1 MDLGTIIALAALG
14 VTVIG
19 GAVAWIMRFGKLENA
34 AEVAKQALTKADML
48 SDDLAEFKE
57 KVAREYVTGAAI
69 ERVETRLVNA
79 IDRLGDRLD
88 RAFEARPAPRPRSP
102 TKG

>member
-1 MDLGTIIALAALG
+1 MDVGTVIALGALG

-34 AEVAKQALTKADML
+34 AEVAKQALAKAEEV
-48 SDDLAEFKE
+48 SSELAEFKE
-57 KVAREYVTGAAI
+57 KVAREYVTGTAI
-69 ERVETRLVNA
+69 ERVETRLVTA

-88 RAFEARPAPRPRSP
+88 RAFEIRTAPRARAPS
-102 TKG
+102 KS